1 MAKGNNYGLLTRDV
15 GKAGTFAAND
25 AARSGSM
32 SYSSAATIG
41 ERWQH
46 FAAYA
51 KQAGYRRLE
60 SVTAQ
65 LVAAYGQ
72 TIAARVSIGD
82 LSAAYGQNLVSAVNT
97 VMTLA
102 TKGQW
107 QSVSPTK
114 DCGIEKRS
122 NVRLDTPQGLNRNS
136 VNTVVSAMRGSGQ
149 ERGAVIVE
157 LARELGLRSKEA
169 SLIDARSA
177 LKQALERGVVSIT
190 HGTKG
195 GRAREVPMQRQNQI
209 AVLQRAVGV
218 QQNARSLVPPEQTWA
233 QWREGGLRAARETLQ
248 QHSISRLHE
257 LRAAYAVERYQQI
270 TGQMPP
276 AMGGSVSRDHD
287 RSARLIIAEE
297 LGHSR
302 IAIMTA
308 YLGSAK

>member
-1 MAKGNNYGLLTRDV
+1 MAKGNNYGLQTRDMA
-15 GKAGTFAAND
+15 KAGTFAANN
-25 AARSGSM
+25 AARNGSM
-32 SYSSAATIG
+32 SYASAATVS

-51 KQAGYRRLE
+51 KEEGRQRLE
-60 SVTAQ
+60 GVTAQ

-72 TIAARVSIGD
+72 MIAARVSAGD

-114 DCGIEKRS
+114 DCGIAKRS
-122 NVRLDTPQGLNRNS
+122 NLRIEIPQGLDRKS
-136 VNTVVSAMRGSGQ
+136 VNTVTNVMYSNGQ

-157 LARELGLRSKEA
+157 LARELGLRSKES
-169 SLIDARSA
+169 SLIDAKGT

-195 GRAREVPMQRQNQI
+195 GRSREVPILKQSQL
-209 AVLQRAVGV
+209 ATLQRAADL
-218 QQNARSLVPPEQTWA
+218 QKNARSLVPPEQTWA
-233 QWREGGLRAARETLQ
+233 QWREGGLRAARETIQ
-248 QHSISRLHE
+248 QHNINRLHE

-270 TGQMPP
+270 TGQLPP
-276 AMGGSVSRDHD
+276 AMSGSASREAD
-287 RSARLIIAEE
+287 RSARLVIAQE

-302 IAIMTA
+302 ISIMTA
-308 YLGSAK
+308 YLGGAR